1 MGIDDH
7 LAELSSTM
15 DFMSLID
22 DAVEDGVINR
32 IDKDFMDFVE
42 ILEHFPIGFVFIFGF
57 DCEESGG
64 NSSSSLSPK
73 TIYEA
78 YGKNLRK
85 EMEFLSDEICDELP
99 HLYRDYNSDSFA
111 DRVQCKLLV
120 TKCRLVLWRAM
131 NSKFVK
137 KHTPY

>member
-22 DAVEDGVINR
+22 DAVQDGVVNPN
-32 IDKDFMDFVE
+32 DKDFMDFVE
-42 ILEHFPIGFVFIFGF
+42 ILEHFPIGFVFIFCF
-57 DCEESGG
+57 DCDEDGGGG
-64 NSSSSLSPK
+64 NNRSPK
-73 TIYEA
+73 TIYKA

-85 EMEFLSDEICDELP
+85 ELEFLSDEICDELP
-99 HLYRDYNSDSFA
+99 HLYRNYNSDSFT

-120 TKCRLVLWRAM
+120 TKCKLVLWRAM